1 MTFSASVTSSDSTVP
16 VGTVTFMDQ
25 AETLGTAELD
35 ASGDATFGTT
45 NFGAS
50 VHFIRAVYGGT
61 ATLG

>member
-1 MTFSASVTSSDSTVP
+1 
-16 VGTVTFMDQ
+16 MDQ